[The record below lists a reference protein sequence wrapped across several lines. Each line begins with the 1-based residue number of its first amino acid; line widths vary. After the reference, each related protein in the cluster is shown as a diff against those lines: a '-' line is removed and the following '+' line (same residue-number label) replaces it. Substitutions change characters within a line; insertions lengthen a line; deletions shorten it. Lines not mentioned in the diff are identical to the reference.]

1 MVKSR
6 SDNEKSKKPV
16 KVVKEPV
23 VKTRKMTPA
32 ELSKWAK
39 EYSDNINDWFRE
51 D

>member
-6 SDNEKSKKPV
+6 SDNEKPKKPV
-16 KVVKEPV
+16 KVVKQPPAKHWV
-23 VKTRKMTPA
+23 MTDA
-32 ELSKWAK
+32 ERSKWAK